1 MNGQYIELN
10 SKYRNRNLWPLA
22 SEFEVPISQS
32 GTKNITNAEDPV
44 CASSPIF
51 SWTSNN
57 LTVGGNANIP
67 SSGAATAVISVGSVP
82 TDRIQY
88 CSDTIVFMIS
98 TSDEIQQLKNYYT
111 NLVLKDVSSTNNPLR
126 RIQNSYY
133 QGTDGLLYRT
143 QIIVY
148 STLPDDTNLGDSIE
162 IKDPTDFTDPNIP
175 LIFVPNGAVQDNA
188 YISYILYNETC
199 NQYRPILKYDPSTNI
214 IQLDTSGSVTS
225 TNYSGPITSSWQ
237 TTDNFSIRLES
248 PLIPSLGNNN
258 PTVFNTIT
266 VGSRVITTD
275 SSTIIVTGSGLS
287 TEYNF
292 YKNDFLRILPFGS
305 SLSAIDERYEYEP
318 LPSNNQ
324 SRKIIEYEYLYDDIT
339 TSYYGVFKVYPEFNI
354 TYPLYDTVTPKG
366 AKIEVLSFSYDNFNP
381 FTYTGSLV
389 SQQNMVCYEVQ
400 LLNLIL
406 PNATLTV
413 SAGGRI
419 AFYPYVYVELS
430 NVSAS
435 SSGNKHAIYSNN
447 PNSTNAIFRAAI
459 FDVQNPLTTPFVR
472 IDGEGMIQ
480 TIKFK
485 PNDNLYFK
493 VYMATGEIFKTIIDE
508 NFSPTIPN
516 PLGQISAVFKF
527 KRIN

>member
-1 MNGQYIELN
+1 MNERYIELN
-10 SKYRNRNLWPLA
+10 SMYRNRNLWPLE

-32 GTKNITNAEDPV
+32 GTKNKSNADDPV
-44 CASSPIF
+44 CLSTPLF

-57 LTVGGNANIP
+57 LLVSNIQTYQIG
-67 SSGAATAVISVGSVP
+67 GAAYIEDVTPIKNT
-82 TDRIQY
+82 TDPIILTIKIQD
-88 CSDTIVFMIS
+88 SS
-98 TSDEIQQLKNYYT
+98 PQQLGNYYNT
-111 NLVLKDVSSTNNPLR
+111 LVLYDNASSQLSLR
-126 RIQNSYY
+126 RITNSSYLGQY
-133 QGTDGLLYRT
+133 SSGGSTWYRLQLTLLAY
-143 QIIVY
+143 
-148 STLPDDTNLGDSIE
+148 LPDFFNLGDIITIS
-162 IKDPTDFTDPNIP
+162 DPTDFSDPKVP
-175 LIFVPNGAVQDNA
+175 LIFVPNGAFQDNA

-199 NQYRPILKYDPSTNI
+199 NQYRPILRYDIATNM
-214 IQLDTSGSVTS
+214 IQLDTSGSATS

-237 TTDNFSIRLES
+237 TTDNFSIRKE
-248 PLIPSLGNNN
+248 PPIVPYLGNNN

-275 SSTIIVTGSGLS
+275 TSTIIVTGSGLS

-305 SLSAIDERYEYEP
+305 SRSAIDERYEYEP

-339 TSYYGVFKVYPEFNI
+339 ASYYGVFKVYPEFNI

-400 LLNLIL
+400 LLSLIL
-406 PNATLTV
+406 PNAVLKTGE
-413 SAGGRI
+413 GGRI
-419 AFYPYVYVELS
+419 AFYPYVYVQLS

-435 SSGNKHAIYSNN
+435 NAGNKHIIYSNN
-447 PNSTNAIFRAAI
+447 PNSTNIVFIVPI
-459 FDVQNPLTTPFVR
+459 FDVQNPSNTPFVR
-472 IDGEGMIQ
+472 VTGANMTQ
-480 TIKFK
+480 TMKFK

-493 VYMATGEIFKTIIDE
+493 VILTNGNSYKTVLSE
-508 NFSPTIPN
+508 KFSPSFPN
-516 PLGQISAVFKF
+516 PMSQISAMFSF
-527 KRIN
+527 KRIQ